1 MLPLFTD
8 LTDPLLELRQF
19 GIDAE
24 LAWAADFESNALI
37 HIQAAQE
44 NLDRLERW
52 LDSRPKWLVPYGIA
66 DTT

>member
-24 LAWAADFESNALI
+24 LAWAADLDSDALVLV
-37 HIQAAQE
+37 QPDRE
-44 NLDRLERW
+44 NLGRLERFLGAW
-52 LDSRPKWLVPYGIA
+52 PKRLVPEPV
-66 DTT
+66 